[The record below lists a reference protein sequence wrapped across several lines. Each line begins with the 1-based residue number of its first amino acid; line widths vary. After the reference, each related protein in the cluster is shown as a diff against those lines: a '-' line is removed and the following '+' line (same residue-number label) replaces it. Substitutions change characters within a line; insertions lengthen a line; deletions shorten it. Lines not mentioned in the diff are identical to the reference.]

1 MKFTLFTADVTG
13 APTNCT
19 YLHSAIITDEES
31 LKAAASHDYVCASYK
46 GNYRSNGNFLSSDC
60 LAVDCDNDHSENP
73 DDWISPADVAVAF
86 DGVSFAVH
94 FSRHH
99 LKPKSGKAVRPKF
112 HVFFPMEPVTKAAD
126 YTALKKQVCAIFP
139 YFDTGALDAARFF
152 FGTKDPQVEIHDGSR
167 LITDFLNETDFD
179 EGMAQSGTISEGSR
193 NATLSRFAGR
203 VLKRYGITDRA
214 KGIYLEEA
222 AKCDPPLEDS
232 ELRTIWHSA
241 CRFAKKVQSAEGYL
255 SPEAYAKK
263 NESLMPPDYSDIGQA
278 KALVKQYGDELKFTP
293 ATDFLRYDGTSWI
306 ESKQRAISA
315 MEEFLDL
322 QLEDA
327 KDRLAAARKA
337 LVDGGVKEADV
348 TAGGKTLEKQIGEDT
363 LKAYL
368 AFLSASTYYAFVMK
382 RRDMKY
388 VTSALQAAKPM
399 LEVNFESLDQDP
411 FVLNCPDGTY
421 DLAKGADG
429 KREHNPADLLTKVTA
444 VSPGEEGKELWLN
457 SLHRTFQGDQ
467 ELIDY
472 VQKIAGLCTIGQ
484 VELEAL
490 IISYGE
496 GSNGKSTFW
505 NTIASVLSRYAGTIS
520 ADTLTANVRRNVKPE
535 LAEVKGKRLLIAAEL
550 EEGMRLSTSIVK
562 QLCSTDRIAAEKKY
576 KDPASFIPS
585 HTLVLYTNHLPKVG
599 AMDTGIW
606 RRLIVIP
613 FTAKIEGKSDI
624 KNYAKYLTD
633 HAAPYVL
640 TWMMEGAKKAIAED
654 FKFDMPAC
662 VREAINQY
670 RESNDWLSH
679 FLDTCCELDPAAQEA
694 SGILYEV
701 YRDFCNRTGEFTRSN
716 NEFVAALENRG
727 FERKRKKNGRFIL
740 GLKLLA
746 EDFMD

>member
-1 MKFTLFTADVTG
+1 MKFTLFSADVTG

-19 YLHSAIITDEES
+19 YPHAALITDEDS
-31 LKAAASHDYVCASYK
+31 LKAATSHDYVCAAYK
-46 GNYRSNGNFLSSDC
+46 GNYRSNSNFLSSDC

-73 DDWISPADVAVAF
+73 GDWIFPADVAAAF
-86 DGVSFAVH
+86 DGVTFAVH

-99 LKPKSGKAVRPKF
+99 LKPKAGKVARPKF
-112 HVFFPMEPVTKAAD
+112 HVFFPMKPVTKAAD
-126 YTALKKQVCAIFP
+126 YVALKKQVCALFP

-167 LITDFLNETDFD
+167 LITDFLNDTDFD
-179 EGMAQSGTISEGSR
+179 AGMAQSGTIPEGFR

-214 KGIYLEEA
+214 HEIYREEA

-232 ELRTIWHSA
+232 ELQTIWQSA

-255 SPEAYAKK
+255 SPETYAKK

-278 KALVKQYGDELKFTP
+278 KALVKHYGDELKFTP
-293 ATDFLRYDGTSWI
+293 ATDYLRYDGTSWI
-306 ESKQRAISA
+306 ESKQRAVGA

-327 KDRLAAARKA
+327 KDRLAAAKKV
-337 LVDGGVKEADV
+337 LIDSGVAESDV
-348 TAGGKTLEKQIGEDT
+348 SAGGKTLEKQIGADT
-363 LKAYL
+363 LKSYL
-368 AFLSASTYYAFVMK
+368 AFLSASRYHAFVMK

-411 FVLNCPDGTY
+411 FLLNCPDGTY
-421 DLAKGADG
+421 DLTKGVLG
-429 KREHNPADLLTKVTA
+429 KRGHDPANLLTKVTA

-457 SLHRTFQGDQ
+457 ALYRTFQGDQ

-505 NTIASVLSRYAGTIS
+505 NTIASVLGSYAGTIS
-520 ADTLTANVRRNVKPE
+520 ADTLTANARRNVKPE
-535 LAEVKGKRLLIAAEL
+535 LAEAKGKRLLIASEL

-576 KDPASFIPS
+576 KDPSSFIPS

-640 TWMMEGAKKAIAED
+640 TWMIEGAKKAIAED
-654 FKFDMPAC
+654 FKFGMPAC

-679 FLDTCCELDPAAQEA
+679 FLDTCCELDPSAQAA
-694 SGILYEV
+694 SGRLYEV

-727 FERKRKKNGRFIL
+727 FGRKRKKNGRFIL

-746 EDFMD
+746 EDFLD